1 MPYTANKKPSGLDAA
16 SSVGNDTVV
25 IEQSG
30 SVLKAT
36 VDQVT
41 ARVFSAKGV
50 AASSSGSEVIV
61 VRDGSTLK
69 DLTLSNVVPA
79 LNITDAKVASN
90 AAIAGTKI
98 SPNFGS
104 QAVSTT
110 GSTTTGTLSCTS
122 NATVEGT
129 LNVTGV
135 LTASGGINATVTGTS
150 AQANQLATA
159 RNIAATQDIAWN
171 VNFNGSANVTAAA
184 TISNNV
190 VTDAKLRTGGA
201 CSVVGRS
208 ANSTGNVAD
217 ISSGSDDQVLRR
229 ASGALGFGT
238 IATGGIADNAVS
250 NTKLRDSAGL
260 SVVGNGTNAST
271 DPADIVAASDGAV
284 LRRSG
289 TSLGFGEVAAAGLA
303 SNSVITAKIQDR
315 AVTSA
320 KLSGVA
326 LIEAKTANYT
336 FVLEDRGKIIEFN
349 SASALTATVPTN
361 ASVAFDNGA
370 VIVVSRRGAG
380 DVTIAPASGV
390 TLRSG
395 DSKLKISK
403 QYAAAALIKLD
414 ANEWMVVGSL
424 KA

>member
-1 MPYTANKKPSGLDAA
+1 
-16 SSVGNDTVV
+16 
-25 IEQSG
+25 
-30 SVLKAT
+30 
-36 VDQVT
+36 
-41 ARVFSAKGV
+41 
-50 AASSSGSEVIV
+50 
-61 VRDGSTLK
+61 
-69 DLTLSNVVPA
+69 
-79 LNITDAKVASN
+79 
-90 AAIAGTKI
+90 
-98 SPNFGS
+98 
-104 QAVSTT
+104 
-110 GSTTTGTLSCTS
+110 
-122 NATVEGT
+122 
-129 LNVTGV
+129 
-135 LTASGGINATVTGTS
+135 
-150 AQANQLATA
+150 
-159 RNIAATQDIAWN
+159 
-171 VNFNGSANVTAAA
+171 
-184 TISNNV
+184 
-190 VTDAKLRTGGA
+190 
-201 CSVVGRS
+201 
-208 ANSTGNVAD
+208 
-217 ISSGSDDQVLRR
+217 
-229 ASGALGFGT
+229 
-238 IATGGIADNAVS
+238 
-250 NTKLRDSAGL
+250 
-260 SVVGNGTNAST
+260 VGNGTNAST

>member
-122 NATVEGT
+122 NATVGGT

>member
-122 NATVEGT
+122 NATVGGT

-171 VNFNGSANVTAAA
+171 VNFNGSADVTAAA
-184 TISNNV
+184 TIQNNV